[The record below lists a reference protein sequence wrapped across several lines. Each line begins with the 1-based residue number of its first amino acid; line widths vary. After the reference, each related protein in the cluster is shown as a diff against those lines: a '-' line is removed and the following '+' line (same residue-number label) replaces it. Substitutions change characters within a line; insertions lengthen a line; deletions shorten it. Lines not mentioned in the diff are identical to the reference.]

1 MPPHTPLPPMGPWPT
16 TPLPL
21 MPLMEP
27 DMTTVTP
34 RPHPSV
40 LKDLTFPTVSLTRSI
55 QPTTLLPRSPRTLS
69 SSRSMLTLLI
79 SLLMTLLMALP
90 SLKRNTLT
98 TATTPEHLRDQA
110 SMTLPTG
117 LDLRDTSVPL
127 MLTMPRS
134 PALSM
139 LRATGESSSNTFLT
153 DMDMVTTTTPKPP
166 DWRPV
171 CSLTAPADSWHPA
184 TSPSAHRSLSTTECC
199 LWTPV
204 ILTEDSSLIHTS
216 SPVLALAI
224 FQLNS

>member
-1 MPPHTPLPPMGPWPT
+1 
-16 TPLPL
+16 
-21 MPLMEP
+21 MEP
-27 DMTTVTP
+27 DMATVTP

-55 QPTTLLPRSPRTLS
+55 QHTTLLLRSPRMLS
-69 SSRSMLTLLI
+69 SSRSTLTLLT

-98 TATTPEHLRDQA
+98 TATTLEHPRDQA

-117 LDLRDTSVPL
+117 LDLRDSSVPL

-153 DMDMVTTTTPKPP
+153 DMDMVTTTTLKPP

-171 CSLTAPADSWHPA
+171 CSLTAPADSWPHA
-184 TSPSAHRSLSTTECC
+184 TSPSAPRSLSTTECC

-216 SPVLALAI
+216 FPVLVLAI